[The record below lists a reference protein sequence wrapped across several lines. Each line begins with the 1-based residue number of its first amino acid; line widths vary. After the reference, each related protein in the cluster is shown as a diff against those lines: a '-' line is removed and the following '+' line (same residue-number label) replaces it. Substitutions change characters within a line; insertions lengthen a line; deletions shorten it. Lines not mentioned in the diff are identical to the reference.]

1 MPTDI
6 ILAVFASGGFWAFVQ
21 FLISRRDKT
30 QQRLD
35 EINDKMNKLSDKIDH
50 NAAVLAR
57 THILR
62 FDDELLNGVKH
73 SKEYFRQQL
82 DDIDTY
88 DEFCD
93 KHPKFQNS
101 YPRKCTPADLPSVF
115 SDMRTDQGRYSGL
128 YNTAFYTA

>member
-1 MPTDI
+1 MPIDI
-6 ILAVFASGGFWAFVQ
+6 ILAVFASGGFWAFIQ

-35 EINDKMNKLSDKIDH
+35 EIYDKMDKLSDKIDH

-62 FDDELLNGVKH
+62 FDDELLNGVEH

-101 YPRKCTPADLPSVF
+101 YTVMAATHIKQTYQRLLEKGEFAQKES
-115 SDMRTDQGRYSGL
+115 
-128 YNTAFYTA
+128 NHE

>member
-30 QQRLD
+30 QQRLT
-35 EINDKMNKLSDKIDH
+35 EISDQMEKLSDKIDH

-62 FDDELLNGVKH
+62 FDDELLNGIEH
-73 SKEYFRQQL
+73 SREYFRQQL

-88 DEFCD
+88 DDFCER
-93 KHPKFQNS
+93 HPDFKNS
-101 YPRKCTPADLPSVF
+101 YTVMASEHIKSTYKRLVEKGVF
-115 SDMRTDQGRYSGL
+115 MEGGNQ
-128 YNTAFYTA
+128 

>member
-6 ILAVFASGGFWAFVQ
+6 IIAVFASGGFWAFIQ
-21 FLISRRDKT
+21 FLISRKDKT

-35 EINDKMNKLSDKIDH
+35 EISDSVGKLSDKIDH

-62 FDDELLNGVKH
+62 FDDELLNGIDH

-88 DEFCD
+88 DDYCD
-93 KHPKFQNS
+93 THPTFKNS
-101 YPRKCTPADLPSVF
+101 YTVMASEHIKQTYQHLLEKGEFAMDKG
-115 SDMRTDQGRYSGL
+115 DT
-128 YNTAFYTA
+128 NHE

>member
-6 ILAVFASGGFWAFVQ
+6 IIAVFASGGFWAFIQ
-21 FLISRRDKT
+21 FLISRRDTT
-30 QQRLD
+30 QKQLTD
-35 EINDKMNKLSDKIDH
+35 ISDNMKALSEKIDH

-62 FDDELLNGVKH
+62 FDDELLNGISH

-88 DEFCD
+88 DEYCD
-93 KHPKFQNS
+93 KHPNFKNS
-101 YPRKCTPADLPSVF
+101 YTVMASDHIKQTYQRLLEKGEF
-115 SDMRTDQGRYSGL
+115 SMDKGDTSHD
-128 YNTAFYTA
+128 

>member
-50 NAAVLAR
+50 NAAV
-57 THILR
+57 
-62 FDDELLNGVKH
+62 
-73 SKEYFRQQL
+73 
-82 DDIDTY
+82 
-88 DEFCD
+88 
-93 KHPKFQNS
+93 
-101 YPRKCTPADLPSVF
+101 
-115 SDMRTDQGRYSGL
+115 
-128 YNTAFYTA
+128 

>member
-6 ILAVFASGGFWAFVQ
+6 ILAVFASGGFWAFIQ
-21 FLISRRDKT
+21 FLISRGDKT

-35 EINDKMNKLSDKIDH
+35 EIYNKMDKLSDKIDH

-62 FDDELLNGVKH
+62 FDDELLNGVRH

-88 DEFCD
+88 DDFCGV
-93 KHPKFQNS
+93 HPDFQNS
-101 YPRKCTPADLPSVF
+101 YTVMAAAHIKQTYQRLLDKGEFAQKESNHD
-115 SDMRTDQGRYSGL
+115 
-128 YNTAFYTA
+128 

>member
-1 MPTDI
+1 MPTEI
-6 ILAVFASGGFWAFVQ
+6 ILAVFASGGFWAFIQ
-21 FLISRRDKT
+21 FLISRKDKT

-62 FDDELLNGVKH
+62 FDDELLNGVEH

-101 YPRKCTPADLPSVF
+101 YTVMAATHIKQTYQRLLEKGEFALKES
-115 SDMRTDQGRYSGL
+115 
-128 YNTAFYTA
+128 NHE

>member
-6 ILAVFASGGFWAFVQ
+6 ILAVFASGGFWAFIQ

-35 EINDKMNKLSDKIDH
+35 EIAEKMGVLSGQIDR

-62 FDDELLNGVKH
+62 FDDELLNGVDH
-73 SKEYFRQQL
+73 SKEYFKQQL

-88 DEFCD
+88 DDYCHN
-93 KHPKFQNS
+93 HPDFQNS
-101 YPRKCTPADLPSVF
+101 YAVMAAAHIKQTYQRLLEKGEFRLKESNHD
-115 SDMRTDQGRYSGL
+115 
-128 YNTAFYTA
+128 

>member
-1 MPTDI
+1 MPTEI
-6 ILAVFASGGFWAFVQ
+6 ILAVFASGGFWAFIQ

-35 EINDKMNKLSDKIDH
+35 EIAEKMSVLSGQIDR

-62 FDDELLNGVKH
+62 FDDELLNGIDH
-73 SKEYFRQQL
+73 SKEYFKQQL

-88 DEFCD
+88 DDYCRD
-93 KHPKFQNS
+93 HPDFQNS
-101 YPRKCTPADLPSVF
+101 YAVMAAAHIKQTYQRLLEKGEFRIKES
-115 SDMRTDQGRYSGL
+115 
-128 YNTAFYTA
+128 NHE

>member
-6 ILAVFASGGFWAFVQ
+6 ILAVFASGGFWAFIQ

-30 QQRLD
+30 QQRLT
-35 EINDKMNKLSDKIDH
+35 EISDQMGKLSDKIDH

-62 FDDELLNGVKH
+62 FDDELLNGIEH
-73 SKEYFRQQL
+73 SREYFRQQL

-88 DEFCD
+88 DDFCAVHPEF
-93 KHPKFQNS
+93 KNS
-101 YPRKCTPADLPSVF
+101 YTVMASEHIKSTYKRLVEKGVF
-115 SDMRTDQGRYSGL
+115 MEGGNQ
-128 YNTAFYTA
+128 

>member
-6 ILAVFASGGFWAFVQ
+6 ILAVFASGGFWAFIQ

-35 EINDKMNKLSDKIDH
+35 EIAEKMGVLSNQIDR

-62 FDDELLNGVKH
+62 FDDELLNGVDH
-73 SKEYFRQQL
+73 SKEYFKQQL

-88 DEFCD
+88 DDYCHN
-93 KHPKFQNS
+93 HPDFQNS
-101 YPRKCTPADLPSVF
+101 YAVMAAAHIKQTYQRLLEKGEFRLKE
-115 SDMRTDQGRYSGL
+115 G
-128 YNTAFYTA
+128 NHE

>member
-1 MPTDI
+1 MPTQI
-6 ILAVFASGGFWAFVQ
+6 IIAVFASGGFWAFIQ

-35 EINDKMNKLSDKIDH
+35 EIYDKMEVLSNQIDR

-62 FDDELLNGVKH
+62 FDDELLNGVDH
-73 SKEYFRQQL
+73 SKEYFKQQL

-88 DEFCD
+88 ENFCD
-93 KHPKFQNS
+93 KHPDFQNS
-101 YPRKCTPADLPSVF
+101 YAVMAAAHIKQTYQRLLDKGEFALKESNHD
-115 SDMRTDQGRYSGL
+115 
-128 YNTAFYTA
+128 